1 MITKDNYEAMLLQ
14 YHENLLDRRLREEV
28 EAFLRQNPDI
38 EQEYRQYYSCEPIVT
53 PHHVHYRYKDNLKR
67 KAVQPTAW
75 RWWTAA
81 ACIAVLFASAVW
93 LWSRTGAKTGT
104 GTEPTGYIAS
114 TEPATTAMPAS
125 TATTSTQPEYAA
137 KDAAQAALPK
147 NAVAAEKKHL
157 PMEMAREAKQ
167 ESLPGETQLKEQ
179 HMTTQTTQTPVCE
192 SDKLVVYGI
201 RVENRNN
208 LVASPKADEPCNN
221 LACRLAL
228 TGQRLGML

>member
-1 MITKDNYEAMLLQ
+1 MITKDNYEPMLLQ

-114 TEPATTAMPAS
+114 TEPATTATPAS

-137 KDAAQAALPK
+137 KDAAQAAAE
-147 NAVAAEKKHL
+147 AVRQEKIAEYTAQLAAASE
-157 PMEMAREAKQ
+157 
-167 ESLPGETQLKEQ
+167 
-179 HMTTQTTQTPVCE
+179 QTPVCE